1 MIAIKFDDKK
11 FFKDLTNIANYS
23 TGFLE
28 GVHAGKEEFA
38 KSIAKNGVEIFKQ
51 FVDQQARV
59 DEKMYHHIYEWY
71 QAGNPGARLFDVEYI
86 TRDGGISFNGTFS
99 QSRSVSDNS
108 NTPFYNKAQIMER
121 GLPITISPK
130 NSSVLA
136 FEIDGEK
143 VFTPNPVTV
152 QHPGG
157 THVMGSFERIFDIF
171 FREHFKQSVLDVTGI
186 TKHLST
192 AKPYRDNLAAGKTGG
207 KAKGVQ
213 VGYNWIAKAGD
224 LSV

>member
-28 GVHAGKEEFA
+28 GVHSGKEEFA
-38 KSIAKNGVEIFKQ
+38 KSIARNGIEIFKE

-59 DEKMYHHIYEWY
+59 DEQMYHHIYEWY
-71 QAGNPGARLFDVEYI
+71 QPGNPGSRLFDVEYI
-86 TRDGGISFNGTFS
+86 ARDGGISFNGTFS
-99 QSRSVSDNS
+99 QSRSVSNNS
-108 NTPFYNKAQIMER
+108 TTPFYNKAQVMER

-130 NSSVLA
+130 NSKVLA
-136 FEIDGEK
+136 FEVNGEQ
-143 VFTPNPVTV
+143 VFTPNSVTIRN
-152 QHPGG
+152 PGG
-157 THVMGSFERIFDIF
+157 THVMGSFERIFDLF
-171 FREHFKQSVLDVTGI
+171 FKQHFKQSVLDATGI
-186 TKHLST
+186 TRHLT
-192 AKPYRDNLAAGKTGG
+192 NAKPYKDNFSAGKTGG